1 MANSED
7 DNNLLIRWLNGS
19 LTQEELENIKTSKD
33 YKDYEKIITEVDS
46 WKLPP
51 LDVKLSYSGLKNK
64 LPSAKTIIWYQTTA
78 FRLAAS
84 IALIALALSYIFLKD
99 SSQTFST
106 GISETKEF
114 FFPDSSSVTLRP
126 GSTVLFD
133 PNQWTA
139 TRNVRLTGRAF
150 FDVRKGQPFSV
161 EFGESKVE
169 VLGTSFEITSEKSF
183 NEVICYSG
191 KVRATINQQI
201 FDLQEGKGVTSSDLK
216 EPQLFTVVGFWAK
229 DRVNFQ
235 QAPLSVVLESLEKHF
250 GLSIE
255 SDKIDVNRSFTGAF
269 IIDNVDEALE
279 MVLETMNIDYEKNG
293 ETVTLQ

>member
-1 MANSED
+1 MANLED
-7 DNNLLIRWLNGS
+7 NDDLLIRWLDGS
-19 LTQEELENIKTSKD
+19 LTKEELENIKNSED
-33 YKDYEKIITEVDS
+33 YRDYGKIISEVDS
-46 WKLPP
+46 WELPS
-51 LDVKLSYSGLKNK
+51 LDVKSSYSGLKNK
-64 LPSAKTIIWYQTTA
+64 LPSKKTITWYQTTA

-99 SSQTFST
+99 SNQEFSA

-114 FFPDSSSVTLRP
+114 FFPDSSSITLRP
-126 GSTVLFD
+126 GSTVLFN
-133 PNQWTA
+133 PNEWTA
-139 TRNVRLTGRAF
+139 TRKVRLTGRAF

-169 VLGTSFEITSEKSF
+169 VLGTSFEITSEKNF

-191 KVRATINQQI
+191 KVRATINQQV
-201 FDLQEGKGVTSSDLK
+201 FDLPEGKGVTYPDLK
-216 EPQLFTVVGFWAK
+216 EPQLFTTAGFWAR

-255 SDKIDVNRSFTGAF
+255 SDKVDVNRSFTGAF
-269 IIDNVDEALE
+269 TIDNADEGLE
-279 MVLETMNIDYEKNG
+279 MVLETMDIDYEKNG